1 MTTIIISKD
10 ITATL
15 SDRKAAQYRKAVAVS
30 KSCREAFLSH
40 MWDWSDLASWEEE
53 EWEAWEEFFS

>member
-1 MTTIIISKD
+1 MTTIIISEG

-30 KSCREAFLSH
+30 QSCREAFLSH
-40 MWDWSDLASWEEE
+40 EWDWKDLALWEEE
-53 EWEAWEEFFS
+53 EWQAWEEFFS